1 MSDLK
6 LYKGINNIDDDLIE
20 EANCKQKPVI
30 HHCYGSAASVA
41 AVFIAVGALGI
52 FHTVSPSRKPGFSET
67 DTFIEQSTV
76 EITTASPAISE
87 EIIQTS
93 SAETMYVTAQPSVT
107 SAQTSVSYSKTST
120 ISQNSQIQT
129 AQPPQEQTV
138 QKTQVQT
145 AAMPALTVTNL
156 TFTGSETGT
165 AAVSTVTTAVPE
177 YDYEYEGSIIMRK
190 YAAALAALLIA
201 SNPTTVANAQTYEPT
216 TWTYDEEKLMH
227 FKELVDQCDLDMDI
241 NCDGN
246 IDIFDAYAFYRA
258 QNSDNDKFQMKN
270 IPDYIK
276 EKYNTIREARLTV
289 ETEYYDPYTKEYKP
303 DTIVYSFVWYDFVQ
317 YLFAYYPVSTDFY
330 NPNYFIE
337 NCPDD
342 YHDPIPLDIQKT
354 DTDKWDIV
362 SFKKN
367 KYYVQ
372 NDDGSFRPL
381 CADDYKPISDEN
393 DPDAR
398 YYSPDETKY
407 QYEYIEKF
415 DENGKDISYCRYYEY
430 DSSEIYVSPI
440 YDFIDSMRYWI
451 HGTERDYKNV
461 KDIIEDGYVDVD
473 INSDGVFDFDDVV
486 KIIYVSDTVFDIE
499 HLNSLYI
506 SQSEYP
512 FYHNT
517 SDDYGPV
524 TKEEY
529 YKVLDLCKVAAH
541 YFYNT
546 RFEYIGQYITQYYLT
561 YNEIDEKY
569 FDPLYYEDQGYYTPS
584 PMSYSACVFANL
596 SYYEEFSIKYG
607 PNSAQNSPD
616 IYEAPARYNFT
627 AAEIDAAFPT
637 YYKNVK
643 LGILPKPDI
652 DLDGK
657 ITVAD
662 YNILYNLDLEYFT
675 PYDIS
680 YIGTMIKR
688 YPELSV
694 SIGVSQEVRD
704 NYDTNFDF
712 NNNGISADELEVQ
725 CMMMYILHDLET
737 QYDNEDKMNKDLDLF
752 YAEHL
757 ELQYYDIFN
766 NNMEKFNRK
775 HHRGDSG
782 YVYNDEEILGIS
794 SSIDTV
800 RYYSSYDQIATF
812 DLKGNGDANGDGT
825 VDLSDAVLIMQSL
838 ANPSR
843 YGVNGSDD
851 SHITEEGYYRAD
863 VDGDGVTN
871 KDALTIQKYLLGL
884 CSIEQ

>member
-30 HHCYGSAASVA
+30 HHCYGIAASVA

-52 FHTVSPSRKPGFSET
+52 FHTVSPSRKPVFSET

-87 EIIQTS
+87 EIIHTS
-93 SAETMYVTAQPSVT
+93 SVETTYVTAQPPVT

-138 QKTQVQT
+138 QNTQVQT

-156 TFTGSETGT
+156 TFTGSGTGT
-165 AAVSTVTTAVPE
+165 SAVSTVTAVTTAVPE

-190 YAAALAALLIA
+190 YAAAIAALLIA

-216 TWTYDEEKLMH
+216 TWTYDEEELMQL
-227 FKELVDQCDLDMDI
+227 KKLVDQYDLDVDI

-258 QNSDNDKFQMKN
+258 QNSDNGKFQMKN
-270 IPDYIK
+270 IPDYIQ
-276 EKYNTIREARLTV
+276 EKYKAIRDKDMPYE
-289 ETEYYDPYTKEYKP
+289 EESYDPKTNEQTTYTYH
-303 DTIVYSFVWYDFVQ
+303 YSIMWYDFVR

-354 DTDKWDIV
+354 DIDKWDIV

-381 CADDYKPISDEN
+381 CADDYKLSNGDSEPKT
-393 DPDAR
+393 
-398 YYSPDETKY
+398 YYTFPDELKY
-407 QYEYIEKF
+407 KHTDDGVYVY
-415 DENGKDISYCRYYEY
+415 N
-430 DSSEIYVSPI
+430 SSEVYVSPI
-440 YDFIDSMRYWI
+440 YDFIDNMRFWI

-461 KDIIEDGYVDVD
+461 KDIIENGYVDVD

-486 KIIYVSDTVFDIE
+486 KIIHASYMVFEIE
-499 HLNSLYI
+499 DFDSLYV

-512 FYHNT
+512 FNYPTFAN
-517 SDDYGPV
+517 YGPI
-524 TKEEY
+524 TEEEY

-541 YFYNT
+541 YFYTT

-561 YNEIDEKY
+561 YNEIDDKY
-569 FDPLYYEDQGYYTPS
+569 FDPLYYKDMGYYMPD
-584 PMSYSACVFANL
+584 PNSYTNYVFANL

-607 PNSAQNSPD
+607 PNSSQNSSD

-627 AAEIDAAFPT
+627 SSEIDAAFPK

-643 LGILPKPDI
+643 TGVLPKPDI

-662 YNILYNLDLEYFT
+662 YNILFNLDTEYFT

-688 YPELSV
+688 YPELTV
-694 SIGVSQEVRD
+694 TIGVSQEVRD

-752 YAEHL
+752 YAEHP
-757 ELQYYDIFN
+757 ELQYYVIFN
-766 NNMEKFNRK
+766 DNLEHFNRR
-775 HHRGDSG
+775 HNRGYSG
-782 YVYNDEEILGIS
+782 YVSQDDDILNIS
-794 SSIDTV
+794 SSIDTIK
-800 RYYSSYDQIATF
+800 YNSSYNQISSF
-812 DLKGNGDANGDGT
+812 DIKGNGDANGDGT
-825 VDLSDAVLIMQSL
+825 VDLSDSVLIMQSL

-871 KDALTIQKYLLGL
+871 MDALTIQKYLLGL

>member
-6 LYKGINNIDDDLIE
+6 LYKGINNIDADLIE
-20 EANCKQKPVI
+20 EADCKHKPAI
-30 HHCYGSAASVA
+30 HHCYALPATAAAIFIALGATGIFNTVRPQRKPDISENAVITSVPATSAAA
-41 AVFIAVGALGI
+41 
-52 FHTVSPSRKPGFSET
+52 TSPAMTT
-67 DTFIEQSTV
+67 DICTA
-76 EITTASPAISE
+76 ITTSLTVNSTEAL
-87 EIIQTS
+87 
-93 SAETMYVTAQPSVT
+93 
-107 SAQTSVSYSKTST
+107 AQTSVSYSKTSI
-120 ISQNSQIQT
+120 ISQNSQTQT
-129 AQPPQEQTV
+129 AQN
-138 QKTQVQT
+138 TQAQT
-145 AAMPALTVTNL
+145 AASPAVTAAQ
-156 TFTGSETGT
+156 TTCAGMGTGT
-165 AAVSTVTTAVPE
+165 SAVSNVTAVTTAVPE

-190 YAAALAALLIA
+190 YAAALAAILIA

-216 TWTYDEEKLMH
+216 ATISSDEEDLMH
-227 FKELVDQCDLDMDI
+227 LKELVDHYDLDIDI

-258 QNSDNDKFQMKN
+258 ANSRNGEIY
-270 IPDYIK
+270 IPDYIM
-276 EKYNTIREARLTV
+276 EKYNTIRETQLPV
-289 ETEYYDPYTKEYKP
+289 EKEYYDPKTNENVT
-303 DTIVYSFVWYDFVQ
+303 DTYYYSFVWYDFVR
-317 YLFAYYPVSTDFY
+317 YLFAYYPVSTDY
-330 NPNYFIE
+330 YDPNYFIE
-337 NCPDD
+337 NCPDEYKD
-342 YHDPIPLDIQKT
+342 DPIPLEVQKKDI
-354 DTDKWDIV
+354 DVWDIV
-362 SFKKN
+362 SFRRN
-367 KYYVQ
+367 MYYVQ
-372 NDDGSFRPL
+372 NDDGSFRPV
-381 CADDYKPISDEN
+381 CADDYKLSDGE
-393 DPDAR
+393 DKPDI
-398 YYSPDETKY
+398 YDSLPDELKY
-407 QYEYIEKF
+407 QYTD
-415 DENGKDISYCRYYEY
+415 DEFYVYN
-430 DSSEIYVSPI
+430 SSEVYVSPI
-440 YDFIDSMRYWI
+440 YEFIDSMRYWI
-451 HGTERDYKNV
+451 HGTERDYKMV
-461 KDIIEDGYVDVD
+461 KDIIENGYVDTD

-486 KIIYVSDTVFDIE
+486 KIIYVSDRLLWIDRFD
-499 HLNSLYI
+499 SLYV

-512 FYHNT
+512 FHYHT
-517 SDDYGPV
+517 YYESCPV
-524 TKEEY
+524 TEEEY
-529 YKVLDLCKVAAH
+529 YKVIDLCKVAAH

-546 RFEYIGQYITQYYLT
+546 RFEFIGQYFTMYYLT

-584 PMSYSACVFANL
+584 PMSYSDCVFANL
-596 SYYEEFSIKYG
+596 SYYEQFSIKYG
-607 PNSAQNSPD
+607 PNSAQNSSEV
-616 IYEAPARYNFT
+616 YEAPARYNFT
-627 AAEIDAAFPT
+627 AAEIDSAFPT

-643 LGILPKPDI
+643 LGILPNPDI

-704 NYDTNFDF
+704 NFDTNFDF

-725 CMMMYILHDLET
+725 CMMMYILNDLEKL
-737 QYDNEDKMNKDLDLF
+737 YNDEDKMNKELDSF
-752 YAEHL
+752 YMEHL

-782 YVYNDEEILGIS
+782 YVYNDEEISGIS

-838 ANPSR
+838 ANPSK

-851 SHITEEGYYRAD
+851 NHITEEGCVRAD

-871 KDALTIQKYLLGL
+871 MDALTIQKYLLGL
-884 CSIEQ
+884 CSID